1 MSESGGSF
9 DVAVVGGGIMGC
21 TTALNLARGG
31 MSTVLCERRGLCTE
45 ASGVN
50 AGTLTH
56 KAGPDFLQ
64 SYYTRSIALWKT
76 AAGWLDADVGFCERG
91 GLTLAFGETEAAR
104 LSEGFERLRDLEV
117 EIELVGGNR
126 ARQLEPNLS
135 DRVTH
140 AYYFPRDAYANSYKV
155 GYAFHKAL
163 KKSGVTVLTN
173 SDVAHIHHDDVGF
186 TIGVAGKE
194 IRARRVV
201 ISAGAWVRKLL
212 ATLGLDFAETLT
224 CRVNMMSVTERVPS
238 LFRTVVTHI
247 NGGLSL
253 KQPDNGTIVIGG
265 GWQGLGSPELGGVE
279 IIQDNLVTNLRLTHS
294 AFPDIAKARL
304 VRTWLGIESR
314 LAGARPYAGAI
325 PCLNGAFIVGGFQSG
340 FTAGPY
346 IGRLLADLVLGH
358 KLEQP
363 LFDPAQVMAP
373 KSERPTETASRQR
386 GLEDQTAK

>member
-1 MSESGGSF
+1 MIKSGSSF

-21 TTALNLARGG
+21 ATALNLARGG
-31 MSTVLCERRGLCTE
+31 MKTVLVERRGLCME

-76 AAGWLDADVGFCERG
+76 TADWLHADVGFCERG
-91 GLTLAFGETEAAR
+91 GLTLAFGEAEAAR
-104 LSEGFERLRDLEV
+104 LSAGFERLRNLEV

-135 DRVTH
+135 ERVTH
-140 AYYFPRDAYANSYKV
+140 AYYFPRDAYVNSYKV
-155 GYAFHKAL
+155 GYGYQRAL
-163 KKSGVTVLTN
+163 VRSGVTVLTQT
-173 SDVAHIHHDDVGF
+173 DVERIDDTGGGF
-186 TIGVAGKE
+186 TIGISGQV
-194 IRARRVV
+194 IRAGRVV

-212 ATLGLDFAETLT
+212 GTLGLDFTETLT
-224 CRVNMMSVTERVPS
+224 CRVNMMGVTERIPS
-238 LFRTVVTHI
+238 LFKLVITHV

-253 KQPDNGTIVIGG
+253 KQPDNGTVIIGG
-265 GWQGLGSPELGGVE
+265 GWQGLGSPRIGGVE
-279 IIQDNLVTNLRLTHS
+279 IIRENLLTNLRLTHS
-294 AFPDIAKARL
+294 AFPSIANARL

-314 LAGARPYAGAI
+314 LVSARPYAGAI
-325 PCLNGAFIVGGFQSG
+325 PRLEGAFVVGGFQSG

-346 IGRLLADLVLGH
+346 VGRLLADLVLGN

-363 LFDPAQVMAP
+363 LFDPAQVIGP
-373 KSERPTETASRQR
+373 KPEGFLSRATGQHNL
-386 GLEDQTAK
+386 GDQSAK